1 MGKKR
6 TSGYPYTADI
16 EVAKLRLDVRNPR
29 LAAIPD
35 SQREAF
41 GEIADAQGSKLLALC
56 KHIARHG
63 LSPAQRFIVIPDD
76 ENQFI
81 VLDANRRLTA
91 LRALEQPDLL
101 VGRLSESDMRQLRQL
116 AETYSAPSDVACV
129 VFAKREDA
137 DLWVELLHEGES
149 EGAGLVAWS
158 AQQKARHRARSGTK
172 PPHMQVLDFVRS
184 EGALTAEATRRYD
197 RGNYP
202 VSTLERALTTPRVRE
217 RLGIDIQDGQV
228 VTRYPK
234 SEVLKGLTKLVDE
247 IGTGTVKVGD
257 FMSVTDRK
265 AYVDR
270 FKEAQLPDVK
280 TRLDVAESLS
290 EAPDKPPT
298 KAVRKVTDREHSTAR
313 TKLIPSEFS
322 IAIGA
327 SRINDIYLE
336 LKRKL
341 RVDEVPNAAG
351 VLLRVFVELSVD
363 EYIERNAVPEP
374 KDPKFANKV
383 GAVANHM
390 EANGVMSSKD
400 LVPVREA
407 IKSADKLTL
416 ATNLNALVH
425 NRRMTVSGTELK
437 AIWDR
442 LSHFVEC
449 LWR

>member
-1 MGKKR
+1 LVSKR

-29 LAAIPD
+29 LASIPD

-41 GEIADAQGSKLLALC
+41 GEIANAQGPKLLALC

-101 VGRLSESDMRQLRQL
+101 AGRLSESDMRQLRHL
-116 AETYSAPSDVACV
+116 SETYSAPSEVACV
-129 VFAKREDA
+129 VFAKREEA
-137 DLWVELLHEGES
+137 DLWVELVHEGES
-149 EGAGLVAWS
+149 EGAGLVSWS

-172 PPHMQVLDFVRS
+172 APHMQVLDFVRS
-184 EGALTAEATRRYD
+184 EGALSADAIRRYD
-197 RGNYP
+197 RGEYP

-217 RLGIDIQDGQV
+217 RLGIDIRDGEV
-228 VTRYPK
+228 VTKYPK

-247 IGTGTVKVGD
+247 IGAGTVKVKA
-257 FMSVTDRK
+257 FMSVSDRK
-265 AYVDR
+265 AYIDGL
-270 FKEAQLPDVK
+270 KAGQLPDPK
-280 TRLDVAESLS
+280 KRLDVAEPLND
-290 EAPDKPPT
+290 APDGPAN
-298 KAVRKVTDREHSTAR
+298 KAVRKVKDRQHSTAR
-313 TKLIPSEFS
+313 TKLIPPEFS
-322 IAIGA
+322 IAVGA
-327 SRINDIYLE
+327 PRINDIYLE

-341 RVDEVPNAAG
+341 KVDEVPNAVG
-351 VLLRVFVELSVD
+351 VLFRVFVELSVD
-363 EYIERNAVPEP
+363 EYIDRKAVALA
-374 KDPKFANKV
+374 KDPKFASKV
-383 GAVANHM
+383 TAVADHM
-390 EANGVMSSKD
+390 EANGIISAKD

-407 IKSADKLTL
+407 IKSGDRVTL
-416 ATNLNALVH
+416 ATNFNALVH
-425 NRRMTVSGTELK
+425 NRHMTVTGTELK

-442 LSHFVEC
+442 LQQFVEC